1 MNALYCPI
9 CGEQMIK
16 TEQGFFCTSGDM
28 SLSENLEK
36 SWLSQVY
43 FEEDCLPS
51 KLLSICI
58 KFYVLS
64 FIWLQSDADSSLWTF
79 L

>member
-36 SWLSQVY
+36 S
-43 FEEDCLPS
+43 
-51 KLLSICI
+51 
-58 KFYVLS
+58 
-64 FIWLQSDADSSLWTF
+64 
-79 L
+79 